1 MASSTADADHI
12 TPSSCSNSSRKVR
25 IVARIRGFTD
35 QEAES
40 LNEDSAPWISV
51 QKPSED
57 VSSEKVKICFGNAST
72 SHKDVYA
79 VDYCYEQKEDNDLIF
94 SREIKPLISSV
105 FDGQNVSII
114 AYGARGSGKTYTI
127 QGTEEKQGLAALAI
141 AEVLSMAEDIDKS
154 VAVSFY
160 ELIQEHVYDI
170 LDPTR
175 PEVQVVVKSVSEFHK
190 LYFNECTSRRATQK
204 VPFQLPRRSHKGLII
219 HILCNNQRSNTK
231 LLGKMNFVDLAG
243 S

>member
-1 MASSTADADHI
+1 MTSSTANADRI
-12 TPSSCSNSSRKVR
+12 TPSLCSNPSRKIR

-72 SHKDVYA
+72 RDVYE
-79 VDYCYEQKEDNDLIF
+79 VDYCYEQKEDNGLIF
-94 SREIKPLISSV
+94 SREIKPLISRV

-114 AYGARGSGKTYTI
+114 AYGAGGSGKTYTI
-127 QGTEEKQGLAALAI
+127 QGTEEKQGLAILAI
-141 AEVLSMAEDIDKS
+141 AEVLSMAENIEKS

-160 ELIQEHVYDI
+160 ELIQDHVYDI
-170 LDPTR
+170 LDPTW
-175 PEVQVVVKSVSEFHK
+175 PEVQVLGDASGKIK
-190 LYFNECTSRRATQK
+190 L
-204 VPFQLPRRSHKGLII
+204 KGLS
-219 HILCNNQRSNTK
+219 QARSSLMKEISCRVLNR
-231 LLGKMNFVDLAG
+231 
-243 S
+243 